1 MCFDPYI
8 LERITTTRLNELRAE
23 AARRTTLAS
32 VKRCQP
38 GVWDRVRVVLR
49 RVGRA
54 LGRRGTVRPRHA

>member
-32 VKRCQP
+32 VMRDQP
-38 GVWDRVRVVLR
+38 GVWDTVRLMLR
-49 RVGRA
+49 RAGRVF
-54 LGRRGTVRPRHA
+54 GRRGMVRPRHA